1 MLGEEDGMYKQ
12 LFIKVLL
19 LSFLGTGFYFAQKST
34 TPFTFANSDTST
46 SQSQLVDLKSEQ
58 IQAELKP
65 QTTLLSASL
74 IPQIEILASPRV
86 DLNVPELQGT
96 SGDGI
101 VKMTL
106 RATAYNSL
114 TAQTDSTPFIT
125 STGAKTRFGIVAVSR
140 DMLDESLLPYGSLV
154 KIKDLGH
161 YKTGRTAGSYDDLL
175 SDEVFIVE
183 DTMHPRKRNQ
193 MDVWFPTYNQA
204 KQWGVRQI
212 EVEVVRLGR
221 TGPRLDGTMMVK
233 NKSDFSPL
241 LSSR

>member
-1 MLGEEDGMYKQ
+1 MQGEEDGMYKQ
-12 LFIKVLL
+12 LFVKVLL
-19 LSFLGTGFYFAQKST
+19 LSFLGTGFYFAQKSST
-34 TPFTFANSDTST
+34 GIAHANPESST
-46 SQSQLVDLKSEQ
+46 SISPLVENTLD
-58 IQAELKP
+58 QAQANLSSA
-65 QTTLLSASL
+65 TSLLSSSL
-74 IPQIEILASPRV
+74 IPHIEILDSPRV
-86 DLNVPELQGT
+86 DLNVPQLQGT
-96 SGDGI
+96 SGEGI
-101 VKMTL
+101 VRMNL

-140 DMLDESLLPYGSLV
+140 DMLDADLPYGSLV

-161 YKTGRTAGSYDDLL
+161 YKTGRTAGIYNEML
-175 SDEVFIVE
+175 SEQVFVVE
-183 DTMHPRKRNQ
+183 DTMHPRKRQQ

-204 KQWGVRQI
+204 KEWGVRQI
-212 EVEVVRLGR
+212 EVEVVRYGR

>member
-1 MLGEEDGMYKQ
+1 MQGEEEEMYKQ

-19 LSFLGTGFYFAQKST
+19 LSFLGTGFYFAQKGT
-34 TPFTFANSDTST
+34 TFQFINTDDST
-46 SQSQLVDLKSEQ
+46 SLSQLADPTSEQ

-65 QTTLLSASL
+65 QATLLSASL
-74 IPQIEILASPRV
+74 IPQIEILTTPRA
-86 DLNVPELQGT
+86 DLSVPELQGT

-101 VKMTL
+101 TKMTL

-154 KIKDLGH
+154 RIKDLGH
-161 YKTGRTAGSYDDLL
+161 YKTGRTAGSYNDLL
-175 SDEVFIVE
+175 SSEIFIVE
-183 DTMHPRKRNQ
+183 DTMHPRKRKQ

-212 EVEVVRLGR
+212 EVEVVRIGR